1 MGVGPSGELS
11 SDPAAILAGAQLPF
25 GRHKGAN
32 LAAMIELLSAA
43 LSCDYARIGE
53 LVAAHGAAS

>member
-1 MGVGPSGELS
+1 VGVGPSGELS

-25 GRHKGAN
+25 GSHKGAN

-43 LSCDYARIGE
+43 LSSSDLINQ
-53 LVAAHGAAS
+53 LVNY